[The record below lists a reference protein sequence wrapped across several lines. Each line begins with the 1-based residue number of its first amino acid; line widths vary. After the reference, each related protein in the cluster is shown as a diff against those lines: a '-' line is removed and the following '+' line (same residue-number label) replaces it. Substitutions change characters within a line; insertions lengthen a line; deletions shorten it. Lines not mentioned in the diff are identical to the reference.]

1 MVRSG
6 MLRVEDLPLVEE
18 RLADINRYREVN
30 THFTKA
36 RGHKWVNRL
45 QSFIKWLWENQET
58 ILKILGIVI
67 MFADDG
73 TPYARKEEDVAAEKK
88 KKPRKKKKP
97 APKTTPDGEEVIDF
111 TITPSKTVKGVFLKS
126 DAMPE
131 DESGWYDIGLSGAE
145 NDEVQPGETSSEAT
159 DRLKSDDL

>member
-73 TPYARKEEDVAAEKK
+73 TPYARKEEDVAAEKAEAEKK
-88 KKPRKKKKP
+88 KKPRKKKP
-97 APKTTPDGEEVIDF
+97 APKKTPDGEKVIDF
-111 TITPSKTVKGVFLKS
+111 TSREEVL
-126 DAMPE
+126 
-131 DESGWYDIGLSGAE
+131 DELTSEAQELGLYDVGLTSGAE
-145 NDEVQPGETSSEAT
+145 NDEVQSGETSSEAT
-159 DRLKSDDL
+159 DRLKSDDV